1 MPFTPFHFG
10 VGAGLHSAAPRHVSF
25 LAFCAANVVV
35 DFETLYYLT
44 TGQFPYHRFFH
55 SFAGMS
61 FVIAATIGLFA
72 AALWL
77 ATKVELPNLFGWQQL
92 TMMPISV
99 GAGLGGYTHVVLDSI
114 MHSEIRPFAPFD
126 DSNPF
131 FGIVRLDVL
140 HWACMA
146 AGVAGLAVLGIRE
159 LMKEPNGNR

>member
-10 VGAGLHSAAPRHVSF
+10 VGAGVHSAAPRHVSF

-140 HWACMA
+140 HWSCVA

-159 LMKEPNGNR
+159 LMKERNGSR

>member
-1 MPFTPFHFG
+1 
-10 VGAGLHSAAPRHVSF
+10 
-25 LAFCAANVVV
+25 V

-55 SFAGMS
+55 SFIGMS
-61 FVIAATIGLFA
+61 IVIAVTISIFA
-72 AALWL
+72 AALRL
-77 ATKVELPNLFGWQQL
+77 ASRVDLPNPFAWQQL
-92 TMMPISV
+92 TLRPVAI
-99 GAGLGGYTHVVLDSI
+99 GAALGGYTHVVLDGI

-140 HWACMA
+140 HWSCGA

-159 LMKEPNGNR
+159 LMKERNGSR